1 MAIAEC
7 IRYLLAMKQKF
18 GRQHSLR
25 TFKMPAVFKLH
36 RYSPFSLPLPTFSH
50 RVISVVASLSHVLWS
65 YRAPVNW
72 LIHFQASLFSR
83 FGAWR
88 AILIFQLIF
97 LPIYVSPHFLWNP
110 EITSPGCPSFC
121 LGPSFCYLSLRTSY
135 FFPSV
140 SQAMLLNCTLT
151 VKLRFIHL
159 HLISFS
165 TLRPLLSL
173 YQVIATFR
181 LQYEDDYE
189 HEF

>member
-7 IRYLLAMKQKF
+7 IRYLLTMKQQF

-97 LPIYVSPHFLWNP
+97 LPICFPAFFMKSWNYQSRLSQFLSWPQFLLFVTENLL
-110 EITSPGCPSFC
+110 F
-121 LGPSFCYLSLRTSY
+121 FSLRVPSNVAELY
-135 FFPSV
+135 F
-140 SQAMLLNCTLT
+140 NC
-151 VKLRFIHL
+151 
-159 HLISFS
+159 
-165 TLRPLLSL
+165 
-173 YQVIATFR
+173 
-181 LQYEDDYE
+181 
-189 HEF
+189 